1 MNGEIDITTA
11 YETGYR
17 DGESSLWADFACL
30 LDEQGE
36 EAVVAYIKQRIES
49 GA

>member
-1 MNGEIDITTA
+1 MDGEGDTQTA

-17 DGESSLWADFACL
+17 DGESSLWADLACM

-36 EAVVAYIKQRIES
+36 EAVVAYIKQRVEG